1 MILIKLSTEL
11 VKVKLDFIRKTCRKF
26 LCNQPGRVH
35 RSASLTQY
43 TFAQMFCFVLFCL
56 ISFLFCSSL
65 LVFFLSLRLSLW
77 LGTSACQSGGE
88 AGGGTHNA
96 YCCTATRTCPAQCHT
111 HTRTHTLARVV
122 LGPTCRISYIK
133 LLSPRHV
140 CCDMCVRE
148 REGVCLCVCVQL
160 GQFKRRRRRRPCK
173 GLHAHLPDSFHCG
186 DLLCEAPVAFCGC
199 VSHKQTTANTH
210 THTRASDTKSNCVRG
225 GWLICWHLQ
234 HVCVCE
240 WVRVCV

>member
-1 MILIKLSTEL
+1 MCIEYVWIFAYVFACLCLHSHMILIKLSTEL
-11 VKVKLDFIRKTCRKF
+11 VKVKLDFIRKTFRKF
-26 LCNQPGRVH
+26 LCNQPGRVR

-65 LVFFLSLRLSLW
+65 LLFFLFLRLSLW

-111 HTRTHTLARVV
+111 HSHTPSRELCLVPRVV
-122 LGPTCRISYIK
+122 LVTSSYYPHAMYAAICACE
-133 LLSPRHV
+133 RDRRRV
-140 CCDMCVRE
+140 CV
-148 REGVCLCVCVQL
+148 CVCVQL

-210 THTRASDTKSNCVRG
+210 THTHTSERYK
-225 GWLICWHLQ
+225 
-234 HVCVCE
+234 E
-240 WVRVCV
+240 